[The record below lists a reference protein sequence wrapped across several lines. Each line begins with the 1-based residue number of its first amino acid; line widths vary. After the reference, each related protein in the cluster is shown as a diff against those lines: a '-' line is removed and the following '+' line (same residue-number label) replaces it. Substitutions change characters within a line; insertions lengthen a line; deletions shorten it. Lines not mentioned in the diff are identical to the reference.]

1 MGIKNFSIY
10 VEQALRWPTHLYER
24 NIAATVD
31 GSQNKKAVPVKRV
44 SFFDD
49 VIRLCRTRLNIQP
62 KEVSPLLNPVHEQ
75 EEKEC
80 KTVQGIC
87 VDLSSFCYG
96 VIVEEV
102 KVDQSRLKF
111 RRSPSPVPQDVLDST
126 PQCSQ
131 ENTKERKI
139 GSKRKHNV
147 DNDRNEVE
155 SARTMKKKKNDIFG
169 YLEKNTNSNDEL
181 DAPSGTETNTTAA
194 CSKDKPYNSKTHTML
209 KSTIVETVLDD
220 RTIDVC
226 AVKCYEKLFSVIGE
240 DRIANAHYFSLHFD
254 ENATS
259 CKWYEQYKRR
269 VANQIIVAKESRCR
283 IFLETIKL
291 VQTRLV
297 GETKARLIDAF
308 RTQLSEHGKDIEGV
322 RLLHL
327 LTSDEFVNDVVLEKM
342 RLSRCGPGA
351 DIRRQRFVSGEGEWK
366 CFYTICDIQ
375 CEAKEKK
382 EENIHHEWYVFGNDS
397 DIGLGV
403 LLYSNEKTKI
413 HYVNKKNMLSFPD
426 YCLSHRLNVYRAL
439 HMLALNLLGN
449 DYVPRL
455 VNQSEKNIQALG
467 AELQRMIHSDE
478 ECCVKFLN
486 ILSNLFLD
494 KYEVYR
500 ENSSSDENSLQSNQ
514 RLEFAQALAY
524 VYTRLLCAVY
534 DGPVDGF
541 DRRDSNSV
549 ETYFARYNRQP
560 VPIQSSPTRYRFIEK
575 KSLRC
580 RDGKNRTFP
589 ECFAAFASCSLW
601 YVAYCLFYIHM
612 DLQQRQEFQVKHLIV
627 NSKNKHEFDETSN
640 GRLFVSGLPMKT
652 PFMYNE
658 QRLHQMVQ
666 FEFTHITDVRSAI
679 KEKTTCTLIGI
690 MEEKFLDVLEK

>member
-10 VEQALRWPTHLYER
+10 VEQALKWPTRLYER
-24 NIAATVD
+24 NIVL
-31 GSQNKKAVPVKRV
+31 GSQNKKENSTKNV

-49 VIRLCRTRLNIQP
+49 VIKLCRTRLNLP
-62 KEVSPLLNPVHEQ
+62 SPILKSEEEQ
-75 EEKEC
+75 EEC
-80 KTVQGIC
+80 KTVHGIC

-96 VIVEEV
+96 LIVEEV
-102 KVDQSRLKF
+102 KADQSRFKF
-111 RRSPSPVPQDVLDST
+111 RRSPSPVPQDVLDSA
-126 PQCSQ
+126 PQCSP
-131 ENTKERKI
+131 EKGCSPKKGKEKKI
-139 GSKRKHNV
+139 NSKRKHHE
-147 DNDRNEVE
+147 DERVE
-155 SARTMKKKKNDIFG
+155 STATTKKKRNDIFG
-169 YLEKNTNSNDEL
+169 YLEKNTSSTDEL
-181 DAPSGTETNTTAA
+181 DVHATENSTTG
-194 CSKDKPYNSKTHTML
+194 SKDDGGQNSKTHTML

-226 AVKCYEKLFSVIGE
+226 AIKCYEKLFSVIGQ
-240 DRIANAHYFSLHFD
+240 DTIGNAHYFSLHFD

-269 VANQIIVAKESRCR
+269 VANQIIVARESRCK

-291 VQTRLV
+291 VQNRLV

-308 RTQLSEHGKDIEGV
+308 RTQLSEHEHDIEGV
-322 RLLHL
+322 RLLNL

-366 CFYTICDIQ
+366 CFYTISDLE
-375 CEAKEKK
+375 CETKEKK
-382 EENIHHEWYVFGNDS
+382 QENVQYEWYVFGNDS

-403 LLYSNEKTKI
+403 LLYNGEKTKI

-426 YCLSHRLNVYRAL
+426 NSLLPHRPNVYRIL
-439 HMLALNLLGN
+439 HMLALNLIGN

-455 VNQSEKNIQALG
+455 VNQSEKNIQALS
-467 AELQRMIHSDE
+467 AELQRMMHSDQ
-478 ECCVKFLN
+478 ECCVRFLN
-486 ILSNLFLD
+486 ILSDVFEE
-494 KYEVYR
+494 KKTEVYR
-500 ENSSSDENSLQSNQ
+500 EKSGDETDELVTNE
-514 RLEFAQALAY
+514 RLDFAQSLAY

-541 DRRDSNSV
+541 DRRDLNSV
-549 ETYFARYNRQP
+549 ETYFAQYNRSP
-560 VPIQSSPTRYRFIEK
+560 PESSPTRYRFIEK

-601 YVAYCLFYIHM
+601 YVAYCLFYRHM
-612 DLQQRQEFQVKHLIV
+612 DLQQRQEFQAKHLIA
-627 NSKNKHEFDETSN
+627 NSKNNNDIDGTLN
-640 GRLFVSGLPMKT
+640 RRLFVPGLPMKT

-658 QRLHQMVQ
+658 QRLHQLVQ

-679 KEKTTCTLIGI
+679 KEKTICTLIGI